1 MTEHQDGIP
10 SELNNPNYPYT
21 EFLRNRGWKY
31 AEEPQRVAAYL
42 RELVVRSGRILNE
55 EEFLA
60 EAGDRYTEA
69 AQQLYPK
76 LSTMAR
82 SGIISV
88 WTLMDYARHLWCM
101 KNPAALIFVEIGPKQ
116 WAVNSCDTEISEERA
131 KQIVC
136 TEWGFDPTRVQI
148 HAPSYYEA
156 TDWNYIRFRCGL
168 YNWIMCDGE
177 LDKIYD

>member
-10 SELNNPNYPYT
+10 SELNSPNYPYT

-60 EAGDRYTEA
+60 ETGTQYAEA
-69 AQQLYPK
+69 ARQLYPK
-76 LSTMAR
+76 LSAMAR
-82 SGIISV
+82 AGMISV

-101 KNPAALIFVEIGPKQ
+101 KNPAALISVEIGPKQ
-116 WAVNSCDTEISEERA
+116 WAVNSCDTEIPEERA
-131 KQIVC
+131 KEIVC
-136 TEWGFDPTRVQI
+136 TLWGFDTARVQI
-148 HAPSYYEA
+148 QEPAYYEA
-156 TDWNYIRFRCGL
+156 TDWNYIRFRCGPI
-168 YNWIMCDGE
+168 NWVMHDDE

>member
-10 SELNNPNYPYT
+10 SELNSPNYPYI

-60 EAGDRYTEA
+60 ETGAQYAEA
-69 AQQLYPK
+69 ARQLYPK
-76 LSTMAR
+76 LGAMAR
-82 SGIISV
+82 AGVISV

-101 KNPAALIFVEIGPKQ
+101 KNPAALISVEIGPKQ
-116 WAVNSCDTEISEERA
+116 WAVNSCDTEIPEEQA
-131 KQIVC
+131 KEIVC
-136 TEWGFDPTRVQI
+136 SLWGFDPACVQI
-148 HAPSYYEA
+148 QAPAYYEA
-156 TDWNYIRFRCGL
+156 TDWNYIRFRCGPI
-168 YNWIMCDGE
+168 NWVMHDDE